1 MVRQSMHWVQRN
13 LTARFPKNLN
23 SKRSSHDVPLSY
35 FDPKLQGVSKCFLTT
50 CFKAKIATTHV
61 EVHSGQEPVAVTHS
75 G

>member
-35 FDPKLQGVSKCFLTT
+35 FDPKEATSKLVARSYKVFQSVS
-50 CFKAKIATTHV
+50 
-61 EVHSGQEPVAVTHS
+61 
-75 G
+75 